1 MPFIKLCSVSYK
13 LSREGYIVSIFII
26 SQMKVIEM
34 CQEESETLKEF
45 VYDSLVDAI
54 LSTLNKLNLTTE
66 KDSDGKTVVCF

>member
-1 MPFIKLCSVSYK
+1 MCSVSYK